1 MTFQARLRKC
11 MDRGNL
17 TVADLARWFDRPH
30 PTMRSWVE
38 NGVEPAGGPLDAAMA
53 QATLDK
59 LEKMIAKNSKFPV
72 PRLSP
77 QKRIAYLKEL
87 RAIATG

>member
-1 MTFQARLRKC
+1 MSTFQERLQHCMRK
-11 MDRGNL
+11 GNL
-17 TVADLARWFDRPH
+17 TVADLARWFDRPD

-38 NGVEPAGGPLDAAMA
+38 QGVEPGAGPMDAAMA
-53 QATLDK
+53 WATLDK
-59 LEKMIAKNSKFPV
+59 LEKLIAKNSKFPV

-87 RAIATG
+87 RASA